1 MRYFITLLLGFIML
15 GASAND
21 ITFANERLNYKV
33 LYKWGLVQQQAGT
46 ASLTIT
52 NKDDLYITK
61 LTART
66 DPWADPIYTVR
77 DTLNGKIKKAGFL
90 PLFYEKIAH
99 EGNDYKHDIVKYS
112 RTGDKV
118 YGYCTRVERDVK
130 KNTGL
135 KKEHIISGTGATVD
149 MLSVFYYMR
158 SINYD
163 KMKKGEEMKL
173 NIFSG
178 KYKEF
183 LTIKYLGTETIEH
196 EGKKHKCYH
205 ITFTFTQKG
214 NKKTSDDMWAWI
226 STDSHRIPIKLEGTL
241 AVGKVQCFYT
251 GGSW

>member
-1 MRYFITLLLGFIML
+1 ML

>member
-1 MRYFITLLLGFIML
+1 MRYFITIVLGFIML

-33 LYKWGLVQQQAGT
+33 MYKWGLIQKQAGT

-52 NKDDLYITK
+52 NQNDMYVTK

-77 DTLNGKIKKAGFL
+77 DTLNGRIKKQGFL
-90 PLFYEKIAH
+90 PMFYEKIAH

-112 RTGDKV
+112 RSGNKV
-118 YGYCTRVERDVK
+118 YGYCTRVERDIK
-130 KNTGL
+130 DNSGF

-158 SINYD
+158 SVNYA

-178 KYKEF
+178 KYKEL
-183 LTIKYLGTETIEH
+183 LTIKYLGTVTLEH
-196 EGKKHKCYH
+196 EGKKYTCYH

-226 STDSHRIPIKLEGTL
+226 STDAQRIPIKLEGTL
-241 AVGKVQCFYT
+241 AVGKVQCFFT
-251 GGSW
+251 GKN